1 MYIEY
6 LKFLYEVYIIWYDFR
21 IKNLNLNKLNVDL
34 NSLFIIFIIMVFI
47 IVYMYWLCIK
57 IVYFFYKF
65 NGK

>member
-6 LKFLYEVYIIWYDFR
+6 LKFLNKVYIIWYDVR

-47 IVYMYWLCIK
+47 IVYMYWVLK
-57 IVYFFYKF
+57 YFIFF
-65 NGK
+65 ISLMVN